1 MYDRVFLLIP
11 GRVPSLPVKEKEE
24 DMKILRVFLMIKKMI
39 ALNKKAINTENLPDT
54 GYSGVKH
61 PAEFLVR

>member
-1 MYDRVFLLIP
+1 M
-11 GRVPSLPVKEKEE
+11 PSLPAKEKEE

-39 ALNKKAINTENLPDT
+39 ALNKKTMNTENLSDT